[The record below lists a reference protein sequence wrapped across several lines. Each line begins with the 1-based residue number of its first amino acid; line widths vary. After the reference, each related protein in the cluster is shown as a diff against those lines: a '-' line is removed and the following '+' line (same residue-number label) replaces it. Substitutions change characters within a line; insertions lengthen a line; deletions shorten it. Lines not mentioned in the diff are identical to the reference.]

1 LALSIR
7 TFIASPFQIKGQ
19 SMENSYH
26 DGEYILVDRFSY
38 IKTEKLSEYPYD
50 ATIVDKLTK
59 VFTVMYN
66 NTLAHLPIYV

>member
-1 LALSIR
+1 
-7 TFIASPFQIKGQ
+7 
-19 SMENSYH
+19 MENSYH